1 MPNHVHLLLR
11 LGDTPI
17 ERLMQT
23 FKSVSSHRLNQN
35 LGRTGKVWQKN
46 YWDRLLRSEAHLR
59 KTRDD
64 IVKNPVKAKLRSNEF
79 LLWSRPTDAHGEAP

>member
-1 MPNHVHLLLR
+1 
-11 LGDTPI
+11 
-17 ERLMQT
+17 MQT
-23 FKSVSSHRLNQN
+23 FNGVSSHRLNQN

-59 KTRDD
+59 KTRDY